1 MIMRPNFSHPHA
13 MTMWDFSWLERRWPG
28 AGYEDWDNALG
39 ELAERGY
46 DAVRIDA
53 FPHLV
58 ATDPDRE
65 WELLPVWNQQNWGA
79 SSIVRVR
86 VLPELTDFI
95 ASARRAGIK
104 VSLSSWFREDREN
117 TRVTFTTPEA
127 FGRMWVETLR
137 QIESAGLLDE
147 ILFVDLCNEFPL
159 RIWAPWLY
167 ADQLSRNAFRS
178 GLSISAPLVEVMPA
192 EASRTEARLAEWMA
206 ASISVVRQAFP
217 ELDFTYS
224 FVTEL
229 TTWRNQDVTALDVL
243 EPHIWM
249 ANNEYSDYYDRV
261 GYHFERFDSS
271 GYDNVVARGREEYR
285 SRQDFYDAALFR
297 AIDTAVEWS
306 RSTRKPLYITE
317 CWSLVDYKDW
327 PGLEWDWLLDI
338 NARAVEYAAS
348 RGRFVGMATSNFC
361 GPQFA
366 GMWREIEW
374 HLRLTTLIKSA
385 NVDEDIRATRR

>member
-167 ADQLSRNAFRS
+167 ASTLAQRFSQRALDKRPIGGGHARRGEQDGGPPCGVDGRVDLGCPT
-178 GLSISAPLVEVMPA
+178 GLSGTRLHLFVRHRADDVA
-192 EASRTEARLAEWMA
+192 ESRRHSSRRPGA
-206 ASISVVRQAFP
+206 AY
-217 ELDFTYS
+217 LDG
-224 FVTEL
+224 E
-229 TTWRNQDVTALDVL
+229 Q
-243 EPHIWM
+243 
-249 ANNEYSDYYDRV
+249 
-261 GYHFERFDSS
+261 
-271 GYDNVVARGREEYR
+271 
-285 SRQDFYDAALFR
+285 
-297 AIDTAVEWS
+297 
-306 RSTRKPLYITE
+306 
-317 CWSLVDYKDW
+317 
-327 PGLEWDWLLDI
+327 
-338 NARAVEYAAS
+338 
-348 RGRFVGMATSNFC
+348 
-361 GPQFA
+361 
-366 GMWREIEW
+366 
-374 HLRLTTLIKSA
+374 
-385 NVDEDIRATRR
+385 